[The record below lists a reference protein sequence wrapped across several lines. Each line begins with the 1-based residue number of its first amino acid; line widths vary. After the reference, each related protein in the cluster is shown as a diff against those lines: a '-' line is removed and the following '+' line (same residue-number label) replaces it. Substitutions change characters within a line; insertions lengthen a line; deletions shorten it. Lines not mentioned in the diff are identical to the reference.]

1 MVIRRE
7 LARDRVNDF
16 SFFTR
21 AYAIFLVFLVNR
33 PVCRPGLPPN
43 ELLSSS
49 RTEISRHAIRTAAL
63 TARYYSRFAKAP
75 GKRTTVDRSFRERIG
90 YGTFVDASD
99 ENSRTVKNV
108 GPRCSISGNRT
119 RGVPHD
125 EKRERERKKSGKSRS
140 RCQGDRKVAE
150 TSVEKSDSSGK
161 RVWTTSVS
169 VSGIE
174 RSRGSWY
181 FLADLGT

>member
-1 MVIRRE
+1 MVIQRE

-99 ENSRTVKNV
+99 ENSRTVKNA

-119 RGVPHD
+119 RGAPHD
-125 EKRERERKKSGKSRS
+125 EKREREREKKAGKVGRGVKAIVRSPRHPLKNPIQAANASGLL
-140 RCQGDRKVAE
+140 QFQ
-150 TSVEKSDSSGK
+150 
-161 RVWTTSVS
+161 
-169 VSGIE
+169 
-174 RSRGSWY
+174 
-181 FLADLGT
+181 FLE